1 MLNWLYAMA
10 LQRMA
15 DLDLLPG
22 LNRKAEELTA
32 RIKAV
37 FYDPE
42 KHLYALDAGRKYYS
56 EHPQVLSM
64 LAAGDLSVVPGLRNE
79 ALPQCSIYFSYYYLL
94 ACSKFGLD
102 DLVEKRL
109 ARWKNLQDEG
119 LTTFPEEFE
128 NPRSDCHAWS
138 SHILYFLLPEK

>member
-1 MLNWLYAMA
+1 MPFQPAVV
-10 LQRMA
+10 QRIGGISPM
-15 DLDLLPG
+15 PG
-22 LNRKAEELTA
+22 LRRKAEELTA

-56 EHPQVLSM
+56 EHPQVLAM
-64 LAAGDLSVVPGLRNE
+64 LAAADLSVVPGLRNK
-79 ALPQCSIYFSYYYLL
+79 ALTQCSIYFSYYYLL

-109 ARWKNLQDEG
+109 VRWKNLQNEG
-119 LTTFPEEFE
+119 LTTFPEEFDD
-128 NPRSDCHAWS
+128 PRSECHAWS
-138 SHILYFLLPEK
+138 SHILYFLLPE